1 MKRFIVLTFIA
12 IFAATMS
19 YAQENIFIINGKK
32 VENFDGS
39 QLSGKKI
46 LSFRINKTDNG
57 EIYTIYTDELLP
69 DSVKNRIVQVTT
81 NVYEIKKGMQA
92 DAEKSA
98 KEGKTEVYVDVLS
111 TKPLIILDGEEYN
124 GAFNDIKPE
133 DIKSV
138 NVYKAGNEVANAYGE
153 KGKNGV
159 IKIFTKASEDSISYI
174 INGKP
179 ASSKEM
185 KEISSSNISSVTVLK
200 RGSEAALNHGEIG
213 KRHNIVIIKTK

>member
-69 DSVKNRIVQVTT
+69 DSVKNRIIQVTT

-124 GAFNDIKPE
+124 GSFNDIKPE

-185 KEISSSNISSVTVLK
+185 KEISSSNISNVTVLK

-213 KRHNIVIIKTK
+213 KTHNIVIIKTK

>member
-69 DSVKNRIVQVTT
+69 DSVKNRIIQVTT

-124 GAFNDIKPE
+124 GSFNDIKPE

-185 KEISSSNISSVTVLK
+185 KEISSSNISSVVVLK

-213 KRHNIVIIKTK
+213 KTHNIVIIKTK

>member
-69 DSVKNRIVQVTT
+69 DSVKNRIIQVTT

-124 GAFNDIKPE
+124 GSFNDIKPE

-159 IKIFTKASEDSISYI
+159 MKIFTKASEDSISYI

-185 KEISSSNISSVTVLK
+185 KEISSSNISSVVVLK

-213 KRHNIVIIKTK
+213 KTHNIVIIKTK

>member
-46 LSFRINKTDNG
+46 LSFRINKTGNG
-57 EIYTIYTDELLP
+57 EIYTIHTDELLP
-69 DSVKNRIVQVTT
+69 DSLKNRIVQVTT

-98 KEGKTEVYVDVLS
+98 KDGKTEVHVDVLS

-124 GAFNDIKPE
+124 GSFNDIKPE

-185 KEISSSNISSVTVLK
+185 KEISSSNISSVVVLK

-213 KRHNIVIIKTK
+213 KTHNIVIIKTK

>member
-12 IFAATMS
+12 VFAATMS

-69 DSVKNRIVQVTT
+69 DSVKNRIIQVTT

-124 GAFNDIKPE
+124 GSFNDIKPE

-185 KEISSSNISSVTVLK
+185 KEISSSNISSVVVLK

-213 KRHNIVIIKTK
+213 KTHNIVIIKTK

>member
-213 KRHNIVIIKTK
+213 KTHNIVIIKTK

>member
-46 LSFRINKTDNG
+46 LSFRINKTENG

-69 DSVKNRIVQVTT
+69 DSVKNRIIQVTT

-124 GAFNDIKPE
+124 GSFNDIKPE

-185 KEISSSNISSVTVLK
+185 KEISSSNISSVVVLK

-213 KRHNIVIIKTK
+213 KTHNIVIIKTK

>member
-69 DSVKNRIVQVTT
+69 DSVK
-81 NVYEIKKGMQA
+81 
-92 DAEKSA
+92 
-98 KEGKTEVYVDVLS
+98 TELS
-111 TKPLIILDGEEYN
+111 K
-124 GAFNDIKPE
+124 
-133 DIKSV
+133 
-138 NVYKAGNEVANAYGE
+138 
-153 KGKNGV
+153 
-159 IKIFTKASEDSISYI
+159 
-174 INGKP
+174 
-179 ASSKEM
+179 
-185 KEISSSNISSVTVLK
+185 
-200 RGSEAALNHGEIG
+200 
-213 KRHNIVIIKTK
+213 

>member
-1 MKRFIVLTFIA
+1 M
-12 IFAATMS
+12 
-19 YAQENIFIINGKK
+19 
-32 VENFDGS
+32 
-39 QLSGKKI
+39 
-46 LSFRINKTDNG
+46 SFRINKTDNG

-69 DSVKNRIVQVTT
+69 DSLKNRISQVTT
-81 NVYEIKKGMQA
+81 NVYEITKGTPTG
-92 DAEKSA
+92 AEKSA
-98 KEGKTEVYVDVLS
+98 KEGKTEVHVDVLS

-124 GAFNDIKPE
+124 GSLNDIKPE

-159 IKIFTKASEDSISYI
+159 MKIFTKASEDSISYI

>member
-57 EIYTIYTDELLP
+57 EIYTIHTDELLP
-69 DSVKNRIVQVTT
+69 DSLKNRIIQVTT

-98 KEGKTEVYVDVLS
+98 KDGKTGVHVDVLS

-124 GAFNDIKPE
+124 GSFNDIKPE

-185 KEISSSNISSVTVLK
+185 KEISSSNISSVVVLK

-213 KRHNIVIIKTK
+213 KTHNIVIIKTK

>member
-57 EIYTIYTDELLP
+57 EIYTIFTDELLP
-69 DSVKNRIVQVTT
+69 DSVKNRIIQVTT

-98 KEGKTEVYVDVLS
+98 KGGKTEVHVDVLS

>member
-57 EIYTIYTDELLP
+57 ELYTIFTDELLP

-124 GAFNDIKPE
+124 GSFNDIKPE

-185 KEISSSNISSVTVLK
+185 KEISSSNISNVTVLK

-213 KRHNIVIIKTK
+213 KTHNIVIIKTK

>member
-57 EIYTIYTDELLP
+57 ELYTIFTDELLP

-81 NVYEIKKGMQA
+81 NVYEIKKAMQA

-98 KEGKTEVYVDVLS
+98 KEGKTEVHVDVLS

-124 GAFNDIKPE
+124 GSFNDIKPE

-138 NVYKAGNEVANAYGE
+138 NV
-153 KGKNGV
+153 
-159 IKIFTKASEDSISYI
+159 YI

-185 KEISSSNISSVTVLK
+185 KEISSSNISSVVVLK

-213 KRHNIVIIKTK
+213 KTHNIVIIKTK

>member
-57 EIYTIYTDELLP
+57 ELYTIFTDELLP

-98 KEGKTEVYVDVLS
+98 KKGKTEVHVDVLS

-124 GAFNDIKPE
+124 GSFNDIKPE

-185 KEISSSNISSVTVLK
+185 KEISSSNISSVVVLK

-213 KRHNIVIIKTK
+213 KTHNIVIIKTK

>member
-1 MKRFIVLTFIA
+1 
-12 IFAATMS
+12 
-19 YAQENIFIINGKK
+19 
-32 VENFDGS
+32 
-39 QLSGKKI
+39 
-46 LSFRINKTDNG
+46 
-57 EIYTIYTDELLP
+57 
-69 DSVKNRIVQVTT
+69 
-81 NVYEIKKGMQA
+81 MQR
-92 DAEKSA
+92 SPP
-98 KEGKTEVYVDVLS
+98 KTEVHVDVLS

-124 GAFNDIKPE
+124 GSFNDIKPE

-185 KEISSSNISSVTVLK
+185 KEISSSNISSVVVLK

-213 KRHNIVIIKTK
+213 KTHNIVIIKTK